1 MSTVYDYIIVG
12 AGTAGCVLAA
22 RLSENPATKVLLL
35 EAGGEDSSFW
45 IRLPVGFAK
54 LLNDRRY
61 NWCFETE
68 PEENTEGRIIP
79 IPRGKVIGG
88 SSSINGTLYVR
99 GQPLDYDTWAQL
111 GNCGWSYE
119 DVLPYFKSGETYAS
133 GGNEVRGADGPL
145 HVTELPLRDT
155 LPDTFIDAGVAAG
168 YPRNP
173 DYNGGDQE
181 GFGYYQTTIRNGRR
195 WSAADAY
202 LKPARKRPN
211 LHVETGAHAT
221 RILLEGRRA
230 VGVAYDIGRESRE
243 ARAGGAV
250 IAAAGAVQSPQLMEL
265 SGIGRPE
272 ILKEHGIEVH
282 AALDGVG
289 ENYRDHYAT
298 RLNWRV
304 TQPITLNE
312 QTRGLRFVGEV
323 LKYLFSKR
331 GILTLSAGVA
341 FGFVKTRPELAS
353 PDIQYHFGHGSY
365 ASAADRRFDS
375 EPGMTVAVC
384 QLRPESQGSIHV
396 GSADPHAAPAIR
408 PNFLADEID
417 RTCLVE
423 GMKIARRIIENPVFD
438 PYRAHEMTP
447 GVETQTD
454 DQLLGFGR
462 VNGRT
467 LYHAVGTCKMGS
479 DPMAVVDDRLRVHGI
494 SGLRVID
501 ASIMPTLASGNTNAP
516 TYMIAEK
523 GAVMIMED
531 AAP

>member
-1 MSTVYDYIIVG
+1 MTTAYDYIIVG
-12 AGTAGCVLAA
+12 AGTAGCVLAN
-22 RLSENPATKVLLL
+22 RLSEDAKTRVLLL

-54 LLNDRRY
+54 LLNDKRY
-61 NWCFETE
+61 NWCFEAE

-111 GNCGWSYE
+111 GNRGWSYD
-119 DVLPYFKSGETYAS
+119 DVLPYFRGGETFAQC
-133 GGNEVRGADGPL
+133 GDDVRGDSGPL
-145 HVTELPLRDT
+145 HVTELPLKDT
-155 LPDTFIDAGVAAG
+155 LPDTFVDAGVAAG
-168 YPRNP
+168 YPRNT
-173 DYNGGDQE
+173 DYNDGDQE
-181 GFGYYQTTIRNGRR
+181 GFGYYQTTIRDGRR
-195 WSAADAY
+195 WSAVDAY
-202 LKPARKRPN
+202 LKPARGRPN
-211 LHVETGAHAT
+211 LHVETRAHAT

-230 VGVAYDIGRESRE
+230 VGVAYDVAGEPRE

-250 IAAAGAVQSPQLMEL
+250 IAAAGAVQSPQLLEL

-272 ILKEHGIEVH
+272 LLKAHGIEVRH
-282 AALDGVG
+282 ALSGVG
-289 ENYRDHYAT
+289 ENYRDHYTT
-298 RLNWRV
+298 RMNWRV
-304 TQPITLNE
+304 TQPISLNE
-312 QTRGLRFVGEV
+312 QTRGLRLVGEV
-323 LKYLFSKR
+323 MKYMFRRR
-331 GILTLSAGVA
+331 GVLALSAGVA

-353 PDIQYHFGHGSY
+353 PDIQYHFAHASY
-365 ASAADRRFDS
+365 ASAADRTFDRK
-375 EPGMTVAVC
+375 PGMTVAVC

-396 GSADPHAAPAIR
+396 GSADPHAAPVIR
-408 PNFLADEID
+408 PNFLAQEID

-447 GVETQTD
+447 GPDTQTD
-454 DQLLGFGR
+454 DEWLDFGR
-462 VNGRT
+462 RNGGT
-467 LYHAVGTCKMGS
+467 IYHVVGTCKMGS

-494 SGLRVID
+494 EGLRVID

-523 GAVMIMED
+523 GAAMIKED
-531 AAP
+531 AAS